1 MNRADLTAFSTRPKL
16 FTLSCLLV
24 CMIVA
29 VSACGQRG
37 PLYLPDKEAETAQS
51 ESVQDQDNE
60 ENGEQD
66 EETP

>member
-1 MNRADLTAFSTRPKL
+1 MNRADTPDFSTRRRL
-16 FTLSCLLV
+16 LTLTGLVFCMLL
-24 CMIVA
+24 A

-37 PLYLPDKEAETAQS
+37 PLYLPDKEAESADTESLENDQS
-51 ESVQDQDNE
+51 E

>member
-1 MNRADLTAFSTRPKL
+1 MNRAETSVFSTWRSLLP
-16 FTLSCLLV
+16 LSGLIFCLAV
-24 CMIVA
+24 S

-37 PLYLPDKEAETAQS
+37 PLYLPDKEAETAAS
-51 ESVQDQDNE
+51 ESTENDQSE

>member
-1 MNRADLTAFSTRPKL
+1 MNRADIFVFSTWRRLLPL
-16 FTLSCLLV
+16 FGLVLCLAG
-24 CMIVA
+24 A

-37 PLYLPDKEAETAQS
+37 PLYLPDKEAETAAS
-51 ESVQDQDNE
+51 ESMENDQSE